1 MFFLFITFLFVENIT
16 GEVISD
22 FNSIQHQPRKFNGKI
37 FVVVENDRE
46 IEIANEHNDRID
58 QIIIKGFSIDSI
70 QTGFPKVQGVWNYSR
85 NSKERIAHIKFD
97 NFVNIIN
104 LSFEVANSI
113 VEFVRKYNLDGI
125 CLEDLENLFYI
136 TGRSTRDVRLV
147 LRRIGIELHKINKK
161 VYVIIPP
168 RSVAISGTIINSLQ
182 KYIDEFIID
191 TTDYYSKSLH
201 SSHCSSPLMYIENLI
216 KDCTSK
222 NENLKSITSISID
235 LSGYKFCPNQLRSS
249 INVTSFQ
256 TMLHNATNST
266 WIEECQEHSFTD
278 SNNCEIMFPTIEYI
292 KKRIDLAILEGIDI
306 TLCHIEAAH
315 PNVFELF

>member
-70 QTGFPKVQGVWNYSR
+70 QTGFPKVQGVWNYSI

-136 TGRSTRDVRLV
+136 TGRSTRD
-147 LRRIGIELHKINKK
+147 
-161 VYVIIPP
+161 P

-256 TMLHNATNST
+256 TMLHNATYST

>member
-37 FVVVENDRE
+37 FVVIENDRE

-70 QTGFPKVQGVWNYSR
+70 QTGIPKVQGVWNYSI

-104 LSFEVANSI
+104 LSFEIANSI

-136 TGRSTRDVRLV
+136 TGRSTRD
-147 LRRIGIELHKINKK
+147 
-161 VYVIIPP
+161 P
-168 RSVAISGTIINSLQ
+168 RSVAISGTIINSLK

-216 KDCTSK
+216 KDYTSK
-222 NENLKSITSISID
+222 NENLKSMTSISID
-235 LSGYKFCPNQLRSS
+235 LSGYKFCLNQPRSS

-256 TMLHNATNST
+256 TMLHNTTNST

-292 KKRIDLAILEGIDI
+292 EKRINLAIQEGIDI